1 VKLLGSEIRRLVSRR
16 MLFWTAFVLIGFV
29 LTIVIINAATSD
41 SASLDPQDAIRV
53 TDLWLSDTASARL
66 GVPSPNFIVTIAVLT
81 YMMVVVLGASAVGA
95 EYRAGTVTTML
106 TWEPRRIRLLVARLG
121 AASILSMGL
130 FLIIQLV
137 FIGAWTIGVQLQG
150 KTSGADAD
158 FWRELALVVLRGTV
172 LAGVL
177 AVISGAFATLGR
189 NTAAALG
196 LWFGYLVAIEG
207 ILRGQVSSTIPWL
220 LTSSA
225 GAFYGWEPVEINGHS
240 VTAGAGALHLV
251 IYVVATGAGA
261 LVVFQRRDVT

>member
-1 VKLLGSEIRRLVSRR
+1 VKLLGSELRRLASRR
-16 MLFWTAFVLIGFV
+16 MLFWIGLGLVGFV

-41 SASLDPQDAIRV
+41 PASLDPHDAIRV
-53 TDLWLSDTASARL
+53 TDLWLSNTASARL
-66 GVPSPNFIVTIAVLT
+66 GVSSPNFIATIAVLT
-81 YMMVVVLGASAVGA
+81 YMTVVVLGASAVGA

-121 AASILSMGL
+121 AVAMLSMAL

-137 FIGAWTIGVQLQG
+137 FIGAWTIGVQAQG
-150 KTSGADAD
+150 ATSGADAG
-158 FWRELALVVLRGTV
+158 FWRELVLVVVRGTL

-177 AVISGAFATLGR
+177 AVISAAFATLGR

-207 ILRGQVSSTIPWL
+207 IVRGQVSATIPWL

-225 GAFYGWEPVEINGHS
+225 GAFYGWESVEINGHS
-240 VTAGAGALHLV
+240 VTSGAGALHLV
-251 IYVVATGAGA
+251 IYVVLIGAAA